1 MDASRTM
8 RHSGY
13 PRFLMPKTIR
23 PPRLADAI
31 ADHIERMILEGVLR
45 PGESLA
51 SERDLAQ
58 RLDVSRPSLREA
70 LSRLEKRGLLVSGRG
85 GATVAQFLAPLS
97 VPLAELFRDKPRV
110 TADYFEYR
118 GFIESEA
125 AKLAALRM
133 TDLDRKTIRAIVKR
147 MRAAHSLEDPQKEA
161 EADVDL
167 HLALYEASHNVVL
180 LHVMRVFTELLR
192 DGIFYNRDQLY
203 RRQGTRPV
211 LLSQHLAIADA
222 VLSGDA
228 ERAAGAADKHI
239 RFTFNTIE
247 EIRRDKERLD
257 ASLRRLDRSDLLSS
271 RDTGVAVPK
280 HEA

>member
-1 MDASRTM
+1 
-8 RHSGY
+8 
-13 PRFLMPKTIR
+13 MPNAIR

-31 ADHIERMILEGVLR
+31 AGHIERMILEGVLR
-45 PGESLA
+45 PGECLA
-51 SERDLAQ
+51 SERDLSE

-70 LSRLEKRGLLVSGRG
+70 LDQLEKRGLLVSGRG
-85 GATVAQFLAPLS
+85 GTTVAQFLAPLS
-97 VPLAELFRDKPRV
+97 LPLAELFRDKPRV

-118 GFIESEA
+118 GVIESEA

-147 MRAAHSLEDPQKEA
+147 MRAAHSLEDPHKEA

-167 HLALYEASHNVVL
+167 HLALYEAAHNVVL
-180 LHVMRVFTELLR
+180 LHVMRVFAELLR

-203 RRQGTRPV
+203 RRHGTRPT
-211 LLSQHLAIADA
+211 LLSQHLAIAEA
-222 VLSGDA
+222 VLSGNV
-228 ERAAGAADKHI
+228 ERAARTADEHI

-257 ASLRRLDRSDLLSS
+257 VSLRRLERSDLLSS